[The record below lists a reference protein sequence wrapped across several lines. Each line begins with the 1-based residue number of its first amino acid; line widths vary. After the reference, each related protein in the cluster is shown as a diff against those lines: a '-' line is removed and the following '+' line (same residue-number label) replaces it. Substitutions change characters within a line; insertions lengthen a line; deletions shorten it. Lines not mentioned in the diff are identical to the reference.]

1 MLGWFLRSREAHL
14 LRYGS
19 TGRENATRSPVPRSI
34 RCRRAGTR
42 TCPPTAP
49 SGAAPAGG
57 GRDRK
62 GHTVLPSPLRCAHFV
77 RRRARSGVLDAGQN
91 AENKWKSMS
100 INGNSHTNKTYGVL
114 VTPQWTPLCR
124 TRMRGSILSLVTGR
138 KSHKHN
144 STASALNLTDY
155 NVERRITQ
163 SINEPQVAPVSLRGI
178 TGILTINMAFVQ
190 MRSPISQSL
199 RWQAVFIKLI
209 YMKSTTPSNITV
221 ELTTVPIINK
231 NPDMIAWPGLV
242 IETVCNFSSHG
253 KQ

>member
-1 MLGWFLRSREAHL
+1 MLGWFLRSMEAHL

-49 SGAAPAGG
+49 SGAAPAGR

-62 GHTVLPSPLRCAHFV
+62 GHTVLQSPLSCAHFV

-114 VTPQWTPLCR
+114 VIPQWTPLCR
-124 TRMRGSILSLVTGR
+124 THMRGSILSLVTGR

-155 NVERRITQ
+155 NVEGRITQ
-163 SINEPQVAPVSLRGI
+163 SINEPQVPVSLRGI
-178 TGILTINMAFVQ
+178 PGILTINMTFVQ
-190 MRSPISQSL
+190 TRSPISQCL
-199 RWQAVFIKLI
+199 RRQAVFFKLI
-209 YMKSTTPSNITV
+209 YMKSTTPGNIAV
-221 ELTTVPIINK
+221 ELMTVPMTNK
-231 NPDMIAWPGLV
+231 HPDMIAWPGSV
-242 IETVCNFSSHG
+242 IETMCNFSSHV